1 MAESICP
8 HELQIGEVYF
18 SVQFVDDDLLI
29 PIVEPLVF
37 IGRELMLD
45 DAGIL
50 YFQDAESYRDG
61 IRFES
66 SSSDDTSFFAQAEN
80 EVKHIFNYGG
90 MLQVLEACSLR
101 RKKRR
106 DDVLL

>member
-1 MAESICP
+1 MGESISS
-8 HELQIGEVYF
+8 HELKIGEVYF

-29 PIVEPLVF
+29 PILEPLVF

-45 DAGIL
+45 DAGIV

-61 IRFES
+61 VRFES
-66 SSSDDTSFFAQAEN
+66 SSSDDISFVAQNEN
-80 EVKHIFNYGG
+80 EVKHIFNYDDA
-90 MLQVLEACSLR
+90 LEVLEACARR

-106 DDVLL
+106 G